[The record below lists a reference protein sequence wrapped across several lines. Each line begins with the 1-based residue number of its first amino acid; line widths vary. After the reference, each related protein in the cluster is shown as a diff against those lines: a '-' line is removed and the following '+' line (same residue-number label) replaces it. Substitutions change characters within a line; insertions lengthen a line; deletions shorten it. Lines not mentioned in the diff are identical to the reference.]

1 MDADKIPIVIPFVHS
16 GRQEIMPIGSNFPKV
31 GKKIALYYIYLQV
44 TVVVGDPIQLEDMI
58 VDDTEEVSRGI
69 LYDPV
74 SSKISHR
81 LRELKILADKLASE
95 HTIDLR
101 YYFTHKAQGGMHS
114 GSEWIGMH

>member
-31 GKKIALYYIYLQV
+31 GKKV